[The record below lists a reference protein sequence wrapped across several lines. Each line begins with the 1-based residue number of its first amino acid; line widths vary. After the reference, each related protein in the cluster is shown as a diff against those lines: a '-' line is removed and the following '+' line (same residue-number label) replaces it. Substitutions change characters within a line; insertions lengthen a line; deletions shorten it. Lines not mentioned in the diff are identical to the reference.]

1 MAAAD
6 QGSSPSVPGVT
17 VSGPPVPR
25 AEEVLTAG
33 ALQFVADLHRAFE
46 GRRRELLAAR
56 RERRAEIARTGTLDF
71 LPHTADV
78 RSGDWQ
84 VAPAPRALTDRRVE
98 ITGPTDRKMVINALN
113 SGAKVWLADFEDAT
127 APTWENVVSGQVN
140 LIDAFEGRIDFTS
153 PQGKAYALKP
163 AAELATVVVRPRGW
177 HLDER
182 HLTVDGDPVAG
193 AFVDFGLYFFHNAA
207 RLIAKGEQDPN
218 SGPYF
223 YLPKTESHLEARLW
237 NEVFT
242 HAQAALGIP
251 HGTIR
256 ATVLIETIT
265 AAFEMDE
272 ILYELREHAAGL
284 NAGRWDYLFSIV
296 KNFRDAGERYVL
308 PDRNTVTMA
317 SPFMAAYTR
326 LLVQTCHRRGAHAIG
341 GMAAFI
347 PSRKDPE
354 VNAAALVKVRAD
366 KEREANGGFD
376 GSWVAHPDL
385 VPVARAC
392 FDAVLGERPH
402 QKDNPGAPEPV
413 TPAQLLDVAAA
424 GGSCTHTGLHNA
436 VQVGVRYIEAWLRGL
451 GAVGIFHMMEDA
463 ATAEIS
469 RSQIWQW
476 IHNGV
481 VLADTGEKTT
491 AELVRR
497 LVAEEL
503 AALQAELGEHGYAA
517 GRWTEAAA
525 LFEQVALAEDFP
537 DFLTLPALALI
548 D

>member
-1 MAAAD
+1 MAAD
-6 QGSSPSVPGVT
+6 QGPSPVVPGV
-17 VSGPPVPR
+17 VVAGPPVAR
-25 AEEVLTAG
+25 AEEVLTPA
-33 ALQFVADLHRAFE
+33 AVAFVAGLHRAFE
-46 GRRRELLAAR
+46 ARRQELLAAR
-56 RERRAEIARTGTLDF
+56 GARRAEIARTGTLDF
-71 LPHTADV
+71 LPETAGV
-78 RSGDWQ
+78 RAADWQ
-84 VAPAPRALTDRRVE
+84 VAPAPPALTDRRVE
-98 ITGPTDRKMVINALN
+98 ITGPTDRKMVVNALN

-127 APTWENVVSGQVN
+127 APTWENVLTGQVN
-140 LIDAFEGRIDFTS
+140 LIDAFEGRIDFTDAR
-153 PQGKAYALKP
+153 GKAYALGP
-163 AAELATVVVRPRGW
+163 AAGLATVVVRPRGW

-182 HLTVDGDPVAG
+182 HLTVDGTPVAG
-193 AFVDFGLYFFHNAA
+193 ALLDFGLYFFHNAA
-207 RLIAKGEQDPN
+207 RLLARGAQDPN

-242 HAQAALGIP
+242 RAQAELGVP

-256 ATVLIETIT
+256 ATVLIETVT

-296 KNFRDAGERYVL
+296 KNFRDAGGHYVL

-326 LLVQTCHRRGAHAIG
+326 LLVRTCHRRGAHAIG

-347 PSRKDPE
+347 PSRTDPE

-366 KEREANGGFD
+366 KEREAGGGFD

-385 VPVARAC
+385 VPVAREC
-392 FDAVLGERPH
+392 FDAVLGDRPH
-402 QKDNPGAPEPV
+402 QKENPGPDGEV
-413 TPAQLLDVAAA
+413 TAARLLDVAGA
-424 GGSCTHTGLHNA
+424 GGSCTRAGLHNA
-436 VQVGVRYIEAWLRGL
+436 VQVGLRYIEAWLRGL
-451 GAVGIFHMMEDA
+451 GAVAIFHMMEDA

-476 IHNGV
+476 VHNGV

-503 AALQAELGEHGYAA
+503 AALRTEFGEQAYAT
-517 GRWTEAAA
+517 GRWTEAAV
-525 LFEQVALAEDFP
+525 LFEQVALAEEFP
-537 DFLTLPALALI
+537 DFLTLPALALL